1 MSDSQQPSSPEDMVK
16 VTVSLPQDTVA
27 KLDAIAKHSLLM
39 SRGRVIQSMVDEVIE
54 VNITLQRVMAQVSPN
69 TKVNEQNS
77 TQIILAFTVA
87 VSDALRR
94 LSKFKTS

>member
-1 MSDSQQPSSPEDMVK
+1 MSEGTETPEDMVK

-27 KLDAIAKHSLLM
+27 KLDAMAKHSLLM

-54 VNITLQRVMAQVSPN
+54 VNITLQRVMAQVSPSSKI
-69 TKVNEQNS
+69 TEQNS
-77 TQIILAFTVA
+77 SQVILGFTVA

-94 LSKFKTS
+94 LSKFKAS